1 MRLERLPAIL
11 LGILF
16 SLLSI
21 HTAFARGQSSATLTG
36 KITDPSDAVITG
48 AKISAQPLDS
58 AGKPATT
65 QSGQAGDF
73 SLALAPGRYRVS
85 IGHASFA
92 RAEKQFTLAAGEI
105 RTWNVRLELE
115 KLSSSV
121 VVTAT
126 AQPMT
131 AETTPALVDV
141 ITKQEI
147 DERQDIWLIDS
158 LTSQPGASFG
168 RLGPFGGITSYFLD
182 GGNSDYTKVL
192 VDGTPVNE
200 PGGAIDFSNLTD
212 DDVDKIEVVH
222 GASSALYGS
231 DAMDGVIQ
239 IFTHRGATPT
249 PELVIEGEG
258 GTFGTGRGSGQLS
271 GLAGAFD
278 YSVGSSYFGTS
289 GQGPDDYFRDAT
301 QSGNFGWKFSDTD
314 SLRLTLRN
322 SSSDAGQFGQ
332 PLLVALDPDAVVP
345 GQHSDLHD
353 FSSNLNWDF
362 ATGEHWQYQLNGYES
377 RFQDAETTPPFIPF
391 VDAFNRAGF
400 DGQATYLFGSGSAT
414 AGYMNEVETGAP
426 KSRHNQAGYVE
437 VQRQF
442 GQRFTAVAGGRV
454 EANGFFGT
462 RTVPRVGGEY
472 ALRQGGTLWG
482 ATRLRA
488 SYGLGIK
495 EPELLPPDCSPLLD
509 PEQSTTFDAGIDQAF
524 ASDRVH
530 LSATY
535 FHNDFR
541 DIVSFAFGG
550 LPKDQNCQA
559 FDGSF
564 FNTDKARAFGS
575 NVTLEVQPLRWLSI
589 VAHYTYDDT
598 RVLKTTNPLMDP
610 ALAVGNRLFF
620 RPLNSANVAF
630 NAHLHGINWRLTG
643 YYVGRQTDSDF
654 LELMPP
660 ITSIPPYFRLDMAM
674 IVPLRGGLS
683 ATAHFENLLDR
694 QYQDAVGYP
703 ALGYNYLLGL
713 KYVWGGE
720 RNRSQ

>member
-1 MRLERLPAIL
+1 MRLERLPAIAAGL
-11 LGILF
+11 LLASF
-16 SLLSI
+16 WI
-21 HTAFARGQSSATLTG
+21 HPAIVHAQSTAKLTG
-36 KITDPSDAVITG
+36 RVADPSDAAIAG
-48 AKISAQPLDS
+48 AKIAAQPLES
-58 AGKPATT
+58 AGKPATV
-65 QSGQAGDF
+65 QSGPEGTF

-85 IGHASFA
+85 IERASFA
-92 RAEKQFTLAAGEI
+92 GAEQQFTLAAGEV

-115 KLSSSV
+115 TMSSKV
-121 VVTAT
+121 VVTA
-126 AQPMT
+126 AAEPMT
-131 AETTPALVDV
+131 AETTPALVDI

-147 DERQDIWLIDS
+147 ERRQDIWLIDT

-182 GGNSDYTKVL
+182 GGNSNYTKVL

-200 PGGAIDFSNLTD
+200 PGGAVDFSNLTD

-239 IFTHRGATPT
+239 IFTHRGTTPT
-249 PELVIEGEG
+249 PQLVIEGEG

-271 GLAGAFD
+271 GLLGAFE
-278 YSVGSSYFGTS
+278 YSVGSAYFATS

-322 SSSDAGQFGQ
+322 SSSDAGQPGQ
-332 PLLVALDPDAVVP
+332 TLLVPVVT

-353 FSSNLNWDF
+353 FSSNLSWNF
-362 ATGEHWQYQLNGYES
+362 ATGEHWQYQLSGYES
-377 RFQDAETTPPFIPF
+377 YFNDAETSPSFGTF
-391 VDAFNRAGF
+391 VDDFNRAGF
-400 DGQATYLFGSGSAT
+400 NGQATYLFGSGSAT
-414 AGYMNEVETGAP
+414 AGYMNEVENGAP
-426 KSRHNQAGYVE
+426 EGRHNQAGYVE
-437 VQRQF
+437 VQRRF

-462 RTVPRVGGEY
+462 RTVPRVGGTY
-472 ALRQGGTLWG
+472 ALRLGGGFWG
-482 ATRLRA
+482 ATRVRS

-495 EPELLPPDCSPLLD
+495 EPELLPAGCSPLLN
-509 PEQSTTFDAGIDQAF
+509 PEQSTTFDAGIEQAL
-524 ASDRVH
+524 ASDHVH

-541 DIVSFAFGG
+541 DIVSFAFGV
-550 LPKDQNCQA
+550 PNPNCPA
-559 FDGSF
+559 FEGSF

-620 RPLNSANVAF
+620 RPLNSANIMF

-643 YYVGRQTDSDF
+643 YYVGRQTNSDF
-654 LELMPP
+654 LNHVPP
-660 ITSIPPYFRLDMAM
+660 ITSIPSYVRLDMAM

-694 QYQDAVGYP
+694 HYQDAVGYP

-720 RNRSQ
+720 RSQSQ

>member
-1 MRLERLPAIL
+1 MRLERLPAIPA
-11 LGILF
+11 GIL
-16 SLLSI
+16 LATI
-21 HTAFARGQSSATLTG
+21 WTQTAFARTQSTATLTG
-36 KITDPSDAVITG
+36 HVTDPSDAVITG
-48 AKISAQPLDS
+48 AKIAAEPLDS

-65 QSGQAGDF
+65 QSGREGNF

-85 IGHASFA
+85 IRYASFA
-92 RAEKQFTLAAGEI
+92 PAEEQFTLAAGET

-115 KLSSSV
+115 KLSSNV

-126 AQPMT
+126 AEPMT
-131 AETTPALVDV
+131 AQMTPALVDI

-147 DERQDIWLIDS
+147 DQRQDIWLIDS
-158 LTSQPGASFG
+158 LTAQEGASFA
-168 RLGPFGGITSYFLD
+168 RLGRFGGIASYFLD

-200 PGGAIDFSNLTD
+200 PGGAVDFSNLTD

-239 IFTHRGATPT
+239 IFTHRGTTPT
-249 PELVIEGEG
+249 PELVVEGEG
-258 GTFGTGRGSGQLS
+258 GTFDTGRGSGQLS
-271 GLAGAFD
+271 GLLGAFD
-278 YSVGSSYFGTS
+278 YSVGSAYFATS

-322 SSSDAGQFGQ
+322 SSSDAGQLGQ
-332 PLLVALDPDAVVP
+332 TLLASVYP

-353 FSSNLNWDF
+353 FSSNLNWNF
-362 ATGEHWQYQLNGYES
+362 ATGEHWQYQVNGYES

-437 VQRQF
+437 VQRRF

-472 ALRQGGTLWG
+472 ALRQGGGLWG

-495 EPELLPPDCSPLLD
+495 EPELLPPDCSPLLNA
-509 PEQSTTFDAGIDQAF
+509 EQSTTFDAGIDQAF

-541 DIVSFAFGG
+541 DIVSFEFGVPSPNCPAFG
-550 LPKDQNCQA
+550 
-559 FDGSF
+559 GSF

-575 NVTLEVQPLRWLSI
+575 NVTLDVRALRWLAI

-620 RPLNSANVAF
+620 RPLNSANIAF
-630 NAHLHGINWRLTG
+630 NVHLRGVNWRLTG
-643 YYVGRQTDSDF
+643 YYVGCQTDSDF
-654 LELMPP
+654 LGLG
-660 ITSIPPYFRLDMAM
+660 ITSIPSYVRLDMAM

-694 QYQDAVGYP
+694 HYQDAVGYP
-703 ALGYNYLLGL
+703 ALGYNYLVGL

-720 RNRSQ
+720 RNQSQ

>member
-1 MRLERLPAIL
+1 MRLERLPAVFSGIL
-11 LGILF
+11 LA
-16 SLLSI
+16 LLSI
-21 HTAFARGQSSATLTG
+21 HTAFARGQSTATLTG
-36 KITDPSDAVITG
+36 KITDPTDAVITG

-58 AGKPATT
+58 AGKLATT
-65 QSGQAGDF
+65 QSGQAGNF
-73 SLALAPGRYRVS
+73 SFALTTGRYRVS
-85 IGHASFA
+85 IERKGFVTA
-92 RAEKQFTLAAGEI
+92 KQELTLAAGET
-105 RTWNVRLELE
+105 RTWDVRLELE
-115 KLSSSV
+115 KLSSNV

-131 AETTPALVDV
+131 AETTPALVDIV
-141 ITKQEI
+141 TKQEI
-147 DERQDIWLIDS
+147 DERQDIWLIDT
-158 LTSQPGASFG
+158 LGAQEGASFA
-168 RLGPFGGITSYFLD
+168 RLGPFGGITSFFLD
-182 GGNSDYTKVL
+182 GGNSNYTKVL

-200 PGGAIDFSNLTD
+200 PGGAVDLSNLTD

-239 IFTHRGATPT
+239 IFTHRGTTPT

-271 GLAGAFD
+271 SIAGAFD
-278 YSVGSSYFGTS
+278 YSVGSSYFATS

-322 SSSDAGQFGQ
+322 GSSDAGQPGQ
-332 PLLVALDPDAVVP
+332 TLLVPVAT

-362 ATGEHWQYQLNGYES
+362 TTGEHWQYQLNGYES
-377 RFQDAETTPPFIPF
+377 RFQDAETTPPFGTF

-437 VQRQF
+437 VQRRF

-462 RTVPRVGGEY
+462 RTVPRLGGEY
-472 ALRQGGTLWG
+472 ALRQGGDFWG
-482 ATRLRA
+482 ATRMRA

-509 PEQSTTFDAGIDQAF
+509 PEQSTTFDAGIDQAL

-541 DIVSFAFGG
+541 DIVSFQFGVPSPNCPAFG
-550 LPKDQNCQA
+550 
-559 FDGSF
+559 GSF

-575 NVTLEVQPLRWLSI
+575 NVTLDVQPLRWLAI

-654 LELMPP
+654 LGMN
-660 ITSIPPYFRLDMAM
+660 ITSIPSYFRLDMAM

-694 QYQDAVGYP
+694 HYQDAVGFP
-703 ALGYNYLLGL
+703 ALGYNYLIGL

-720 RNRSQ
+720 RSQSQ